1 MPSRRL
7 LLVVIAGAT
16 LFAAAASIRY
26 VRYGGAASLTG
37 FGCIPNQVCFAR
49 LNARTVPPRAVIY
62 ETGGYDGQFFYY
74 IAADLYSNGRLPGDA
89 RVDASGLRWSRI
101 GLPVMA
107 GWGYLFGPRGL
118 VISILLVLLGLHL
131 WAIFELH
138 RIARAPPVAL
148 WMFALNP
155 FPC

>member
-74 IAADLYSNGRLPGDA
+74 IAADLYSNGRLHARIPGE
-89 RVDASGLRWSRI
+89 SPIRI
-101 GLPVMA
+101 
-107 GWGYLFGPRGL
+107 
-118 VISILLVLLGLHL
+118 
-131 WAIFELH
+131 
-138 RIARAPPVAL
+138 
-148 WMFALNP
+148 
-155 FPC
+155 